1 MAQFLLKNNF
11 FEFNNDVFR
20 QISGT
25 EISTKFALSYAYI
38 FMDQIET
45 EILRTQNHQPMV
57 WFRYIDDMFLFG
69 LMGKKNLNHS
79 SYKFK
84 SAGCEFKS
92 TSYDLKSTS

>member
-11 FEFNNDVFR
+11 FEINNDVFR
-20 QISGT
+20 QIAGT
-25 EISTKFALSYAYI
+25 AISKTFALPYAYI

-57 WFRYIDDMFLFG
+57 WFRYMDDMFLFG
-69 LMGKKNLNHS
+69 LIGKKNLNHS

-84 SAGCEFKS
+84 SS
-92 TSYDLKSTS
+92 S